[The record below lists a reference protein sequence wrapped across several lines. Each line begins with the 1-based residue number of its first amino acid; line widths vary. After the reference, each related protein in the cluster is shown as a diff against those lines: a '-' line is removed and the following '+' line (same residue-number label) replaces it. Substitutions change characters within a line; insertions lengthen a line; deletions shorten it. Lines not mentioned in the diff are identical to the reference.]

1 MPLVGMLLLVVAAGG
16 PEPGVPSARA
26 VRMTQRPK
34 LDGTPD
40 QIWDDIPPLSIF
52 TQQAP
57 DEGARPSEPTT
68 VRIAYDDRAL
78 YFLVRA
84 EDHSVP
90 AGIVANLTRRDR
102 DTGSDAIII
111 DLDTRGSHTG
121 AFHFEV
127 SAAGVQRDA
136 LRTGDDS
143 LNFDW
148 DALWNATVRRDE
160 RGWTAWIEIPFSALR
175 FPEAPVQDFRMQIR
189 RYIARRNETDLWSF
203 VPREEHG
210 ELLRYGKLEGIEGL
224 KPSGGLLVVPYVT
237 GRLRHTSAPDNLGL
251 PVGWDFS
258 AGAGFDLRYALTP
271 GLTLDATVLP
281 DFGQVDADQVIL
293 NLTTFELFYP
303 EKRPFFL
310 EGADSFF
317 LLDAYGEPISTQ
329 PFYSRRIG
337 AAVDSPVVVDGSRL
351 TQLPEPAGVLGA
363 AKLTGRA
370 GPVELALLDGLT
382 DSETIG
388 IANPG
393 GPSVPS
399 RLVPLSNF
407 AVGLARIP
415 FAPGARIGFMA
426 TSVLRAEKPNSIDVQ
441 GFCPDGYP
449 RGEDGRCFHDALTGA
464 LDLRWQSSA
473 GTWSLTGTVLGSFLS
488 HGPSRLL
495 PDGTMLGPGSSGIGG
510 IAEVAKAG
518 GNLLLDAVFETYS
531 PGLDLNDAG
540 FLLSQN
546 LHRLFTRVAWRT
558 FHNGGPALSTEWGLE
573 LFGRQSWDGVR
584 IARGVQVNNR
594 TVWRNNWTTWLE
606 LQRYPTTYDNRELRD
621 GGRMERPSQWG
632 VEFSLTT
639 NPSST
644 WIFGLN
650 GLLRS
655 SWKGILL
662 DSSAS
667 ITVRPASR
675 LELALLPTWSRVTGD
690 PRWVDTLGTT
700 PGDRTYRIGLQD
712 ASAPG
717 VTLKSTFTFHP
728 KLTLQVYG
736 QLFFA
741 SVLYRTLWEV
751 PVSGATPVV
760 HLSDLA
766 SPGHLNTSYDT
777 ADAVLNVNVVLR
789 WEYLPG
795 SALFVVYTR
804 SQQGGLALDP
814 VEGRPRV
821 DWARLGQGLVADTFQ
836 VKLSYAWAR

>member
-16 PEPGVPSARA
+16 PEPTIPSARA
-26 VRMTQRPK
+26 VRVSERPK

-40 QIWDDIPPLSIF
+40 PIWDSIPPLSSF
-52 TQQAP
+52 TQQTP
-57 DEGARPSEPTT
+57 DEGARPSEATT

-78 YFLVRA
+78 YFFIRA
-84 EDHSVP
+84 EDRSGP

-111 DLDTRGSHTG
+111 DLDTRASHTG

-136 LRTGDDS
+136 LRTGDES

-148 DALWNATVRRDE
+148 DALWNATVRRDDQ
-160 RGWTAWIEIPFSALR
+160 GWTAWIEIPFSALR

-189 RYIARRNETDLWSF
+189 RYIARRNELDLWSF

-237 GRLRHTSAPDNLGL
+237 GRLRHTRAPDNLGL

-258 AGAGFDLRYALTP
+258 PGAGFDLRYALTP

-317 LLDAYGEPISTQ
+317 LLDAYGEPTSTQ
-329 PFYSRRIG
+329 PFYSRRVG
-337 AAVDSPVVVDGSRL
+337 AAVDSPVVIDGSRL
-351 TQLPEPAGVLGA
+351 AQLPEPAGVLGA
-363 AKLTGRA
+363 AKVTGRA

-388 IANPG
+388 IASPG
-393 GPSVPS
+393 GPTNPS

-407 AVGLARIP
+407 AVGLARVP

-426 TSVLRAEKPNSIDVQ
+426 TSVLRAEQPNSIDVQ
-441 GFCPDGYP
+441 GLCPDGYP
-449 RGEDGRCFHDALTGA
+449 RGEDGRCFHDALSGA
-464 LDLRWQSSA
+464 LDVRWQSPA
-473 GTWSLTGTVLGSFLS
+473 GTWSLTGTVLGSLLS

-518 GNLLLDAVFETYS
+518 GSLLLDAAFETYS

-540 FLLSQN
+540 FLRSQN
-546 LHRLFTRVAWRT
+546 LHRLFTRIAWRT
-558 FHNGGPALSTEWGLE
+558 FHTGGPALRTEWGLE

-584 IARGVQVNNR
+584 IARGIQINNR
-594 TVWRNNWTTWLE
+594 TLWRNNWTTWLE

-632 VEFSLTT
+632 VEVSVST

-644 WIFGLN
+644 WIFGLDAV
-650 GLLRS
+650 LRS

-690 PRWVDTLGTT
+690 PRWVDTLGTA

-728 KLTLQVYG
+728 KLTLQIYG

-751 PVSGATPVV
+751 PATGPTPVV
-760 HLSDLA
+760 HLTDLA
-766 SPGHLNTSYDT
+766 SPGHLNSSYDT

-789 WEYLPG
+789 WEYHPG

-836 VKLSYAWAR
+836 LKLSYAWAR

>member
-1 MPLVGMLLLVVAAGG
+1 MPALGVLLLVVAAG
-16 PEPGVPSARA
+16 EPGPAIPSARA
-26 VRMTQRPK
+26 VRVTGRPSIDAAPPS
-34 LDGTPD
+34 LWDG
-40 QIWDDIPPLSIF
+40 IPALSGF
-52 TQQAP
+52 TQLTP
-57 DEGARPSEPTT
+57 DEGAAPSEATT

-84 EDHSVP
+84 EDRSGRD
-90 AGIVANLTRRDR
+90 GIVANLTRRDR
-102 DTGSDAIII
+102 DVGSDAIII

-127 SAAGVQRDA
+127 SAGGVQRDA

-143 LNFDW
+143 LNYDW
-148 DALWNATVRRDE
+148 DALWNATVRRDDH
-160 RGWTAWIEIPFSALR
+160 GWTAWIEIPFSALR
-175 FPEAPVQDFRMQIR
+175 FPEQAVQDFRLQIR
-189 RYIARRNETDLWSF
+189 RYIARRNELDLWSF
-203 VPREEHG
+203 VPRDEHG

-224 KPSGGLLVVPYVT
+224 RPSRGLLVVPYVT
-237 GRLRHTSAPDNLGL
+237 GRLRHTSAPDNIGL
-251 PVGWDFS
+251 PVGWDPS
-258 AGAGFDLRYALTP
+258 AGAGFDLRYALTA
-271 GLTLDATVLP
+271 GLSLDATVLP

-310 EGADSFF
+310 EGADWFS
-317 LLDAYGEPISTQ
+317 LLDAYGEPTSVQ

-337 AAVDSPVVVDGSRL
+337 AAVGNPVVVQGSRL
-351 TQLPEPAGVLGA
+351 GQLPEPAGVLGA

-370 GPVELALLDGLT
+370 GPVELAFLDGLA

-388 IANPG
+388 ITSPG
-393 GPSVPS
+393 GVSSAS

-407 AVGLARIP
+407 AVALARVP
-415 FAPGARIGFMA
+415 FARGARVGLML
-426 TSVLRAEKPNSIDVQ
+426 TSVLRAEEPNSIDVQ
-441 GFCPDGYP
+441 GLCPDGYP

-464 LDLRWQSSA
+464 LDLRWQSPSGA
-473 GTWSLTGTVLGSFLS
+473 WSMTGTVLGSLLS
-488 HGPSRLL
+488 HGPSRVV
-495 PDGTMLGPGSSGIGG
+495 PDGTVLGPGSAGIGG
-510 IAEVAKAG
+510 IAEVAKAS

-531 PGLDLNDAG
+531 PQLDLNDAG
-540 FLLSQN
+540 YLPSQN
-546 LHRLFTRVAWRT
+546 LHRLFTRIAWRT
-558 FHNGGPALSTEWGLE
+558 FHAGGPALSTEWGLE
-573 LFGRQSWDGVR
+573 LFGRESWDGVR

-594 TVWRNNWTTWLE
+594 TIWRNNWTTWLE

-621 GGRMERPSQWG
+621 GGRMERPPQWG
-632 VEFSLTT
+632 VEWSVTT
-639 NPSST
+639 NPSTT
-644 WIFGLN
+644 WVFGLN
-650 GLLRS
+650 GVLRS
-655 SWKGILL
+655 SWKGIIL

-675 LELALLPTWSRVTGD
+675 LELALLPTWNRVTGD
-690 PRWVDTLGTT
+690 PRWVDTLGTA

-741 SVLYRTLWEV
+741 SVLYRMLWEV
-751 PVSGATPVV
+751 PATGPNPVV
-760 HLSDLA
+760 RLGDLA
-766 SPGHLNTSYDT
+766 SPGQLNTSYDT

-789 WEYLPG
+789 WEYRPG
-795 SALFVVYTR
+795 SALFVVYSR

-821 DWARLGQGLVADTFQ
+821 DFARLGQGLVADTFQ
-836 VKLSYAWAR
+836 LKLSYAWTR

>member
-1 MPLVGMLLLVVAAGG
+1 VS
-16 PEPGVPSARA
+16 E
-26 VRMTQRPK
+26 RPR
-34 LDGTPD
+34 LDGTLD
-40 QIWDDIPPLSIF
+40 SIWEGIQPFSDF
-52 TQQAP
+52 TQQTP
-57 DEGARPSEPTT
+57 DERAAPSEPTT

-84 EDHSVP
+84 EDRSGK
-90 AGIVANLTRRDR
+90 AGVVANLTRRDR

-148 DALWNATVRRDE
+148 DALWNATVRRDDH
-160 RGWTAWIEIPFSALR
+160 GWTAAIEIPFSALR
-175 FPEAPVQDFRMQIR
+175 FPDVPVQDFRLQIR
-189 RYIARRNETDLWSF
+189 RYIARRNEVDLWSF

-224 KPSGGLLVVPYVT
+224 KPSGGLLVVPYAT
-237 GRLRHTSAPDNLGL
+237 GRLRHTRAPSNIGL
-251 PVGWDFS
+251 PVGWDAS
-258 AGAGFDLRYALTP
+258 AGAGLDLRYSLSA

-310 EGADSFF
+310 EGADWFS
-317 LLDAYGEPISTQ
+317 LLDAYGAPSSTQ

-337 AAVDSPVVVDGSRL
+337 SAVGNPVVVEGSRL
-351 TQLPEPAGVLGA
+351 EQLPEPAGVLGA

-370 GPVELALLDGLT
+370 GPVELALLDGIT
-382 DSETIG
+382 DSEAIG
-388 IANPG
+388 IISPG
-393 GPSVPS
+393 GTSSDS

-407 AVGLARIP
+407 AVGLFRVP
-415 FAPGARIGFMA
+415 FAHGAEVGLMA

-441 GFCPDGYP
+441 GLCPDGFP

-464 LDLRWQSSA
+464 LDLRWQSPA
-473 GTWSLTGTVLGSFLS
+473 GAWSLTGTVLGSYLA

-495 PDGTMLGPGSSGIGG
+495 PDGTILGPGSAGIGG
-510 IAEVAKAG
+510 IAEVAKAS

-531 PGLDLNDAG
+531 PHLDLNDVG
-540 FLLSQN
+540 FLRSQN
-546 LHRLFTRVAWRT
+546 LHHLSTRIAWRT
-558 FHNGGPALSTEWGLE
+558 FHTGGPALSTEWGLE

-584 IARGVQVNNR
+584 IARGIQVNNR

-621 GGRMERPSQWG
+621 GGRMERPPQWG
-632 VEFSLTT
+632 AEVSVST
-639 NPSST
+639 NPSSP
-644 WIFGLN
+644 WVFGLD
-650 GLLRS
+650 GVLRS

-675 LELALLPTWSRVTGD
+675 LELVLLPTWSRVTGD
-690 PRWVDTLGTT
+690 PRWVDTPLGMT

-728 KLTLQVYG
+728 RLTLQVYG

-751 PVSGATPVV
+751 QATGPHPVV
-760 HLSDLA
+760 KLADLVP
-766 SPGHLNTSYDT
+766 PGQVSSAYDT

-795 SALFVVYTR
+795 SALYVVYTR
-804 SQQGGLALDP
+804 SQQGGLSLNP
-814 VEGRPRV
+814 VDGRPRV
-821 DWARLGQGLVADTFQ
+821 DFARLGQGLVADTFQ
-836 VKLSYAWAR
+836 LKLSYAWAR